1 MISAFCSLRG
11 DKYTNL
17 FCINGANTSRLNKL
31 IWELVLG
38 KCFGILAK
46 AFACYALSPA
56 KITENITLAWLI
68 VKILTDEK
76 GKYEQFLKT
85 ST

>member
-11 DKYTNL
+11 GKYTNL
-17 FCINGANTSRLNKL
+17 FCINGANTSRLSKL
-31 IWELVLG
+31 IWELVLN
-38 KCFGILAK
+38 ILAK
-46 AFACYALSPA
+46 AFVCYALSPA